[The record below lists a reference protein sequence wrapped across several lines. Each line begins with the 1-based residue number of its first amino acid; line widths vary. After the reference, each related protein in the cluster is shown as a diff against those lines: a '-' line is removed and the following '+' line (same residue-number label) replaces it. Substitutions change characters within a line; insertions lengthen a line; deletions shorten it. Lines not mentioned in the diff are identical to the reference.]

1 MNIHFRLDDRHKASR
16 KNLRGHLEL
25 LIDDGLYTVAAG
37 LLDDGAHFCSEDAL
51 GLGLVEQRRQ
61 PWHGLHYLDAVLLI
75 RKALV
80 HFQKRDNALQVPKII
95 PGRLSVD
102 VPIHR
107 SLEEDRSENP
117 IAVKARAGDDTRA
130 HLMHERKHLLLVG
143 PRAFLD
149 SVGSQCFGRAATTL
163 VQRGKKAALRPDFP
177 LLLFL
182 QARSI
187 HAVLLI
193 SL

>member
-1 MNIHFRLDDRHKASR
+1 MTERIF
-16 KNLRGHLEL
+16 
-25 LIDDGLYTVAAG
+25 
-37 LLDDGAHFCSEDAL
+37 
-51 GLGLVEQRRQ
+51 VEQRRQ
-61 PWHGLHYLDAVLLI
+61 PRHGLHCLDAVLLI

-80 HFQKRDNALQVPKII
+80 HFQKRDNALHVPKII
-95 PGRLSVD
+95 HGRLSVD

-107 SLEEDRSENP
+107 SLEEDRGENP
-117 IAVKARAGDDTRA
+117 VPVKARAGDDASA
-130 HLMHERKHLLLVG
+130 HLMHKRKHLFLIG
-143 PRAFLD
+143 PRIFLD
-149 SVGSQCFGRAATTL
+149 SVVAQCLGRAATAL
-163 VQRGKKAALRPDFP
+163 VQRGKKAALRLDFS